1 MSIPTAITAGI
12 QQARQLAVQTL
23 TDVVEITREVT
34 VEVDKWG
41 SETPLANVVYT
52 GPGLIQDVSTSR
64 QTLTVKSAEVVHD
77 TLGYVCK
84 LPVEVDVQPGD
95 WVKVTASLDPR
106 HMGRSWRVLAVPT
119 QGWDILHRCIL
130 DPDEG
135 MHG

>member
-1 MSIPTAITAGI
+1 MSIPTTITAGI

-23 TDVVEITREVT
+23 TDAVEITREVT
-34 VEVDKWG
+34 VDVDLWG
-41 SETPLANVVYT
+41 SETPLANVFYT
-52 GPGLIQDVSTSR
+52 GPGLVQDVSTSR

-95 WVKVTASLDPR
+95 WVTVTASLDPR
-106 HMGRSWRVLAVPT
+106 HMGRIWRVLAVPT

-135 MHG
+135 THG

>member
-1 MSIPTAITAGI
+1 MSIPTTITAGI

-23 TDVVEITREVT
+23 TDAVEITREVT
-34 VEVDKWG
+34 VDVDKWG
-41 SETPLANVVYT
+41 SETPLANVFYT
-52 GPGLIQDVSTSR
+52 GPGLVQDVSTSR

-95 WVKVTASLDPR
+95 WVTVTASLDPR
-106 HMGRSWRVLAVPT
+106 HMGRIWRVLAVPT

-135 MHG
+135 AHG

>member
-1 MSIPTAITAGI
+1 MSIPPTITAGI

-23 TDVVEITREVT
+23 TDAVEITREVT

-41 SETPLANVVYT
+41 SETPLANAVYT
-52 GPGLIQDVSTSR
+52 GPGLVQDVSTSR

-95 WVKVTASLDPR
+95 WVTVTASLDHR
-106 HMGRSWRVLAVPT
+106 HMGRCWRVLAVPT

-135 MHG
+135 AHG